1 MSLVSRGHKCRS
13 KKRKREETLPK
24 DNSANQGIL
33 WILYKTGLPAN
44 ADAKYKTPKV
54 TEKL

>member
-54 TEKL
+54 KEKL

>member
-13 KKRKREETLPK
+13 KKRIREETPPK
-24 DNSANQGIL
+24 DNSANQRIL
-33 WILYKTGLPAN
+33 WVLYKTGLPAN